1 MKKEKIERI
10 QRISEWMRYIL
21 LALLLAFL
29 VIGYSSAQNTDDF
42 GMWMTVGT
50 EKKLNDRWNLGAGIE
65 LRTKDNNGSVDRWQ
79 LTINGAYKVSKFLK
93 LGGNYEFH
101 LRNRTIDTGKEMVP
115 RHRLMFDITPGGK
128 VMNWLKLSLRERYQY
143 TYTVQKSNVK
153 AIHEHHLRNRFKA
166 EIDNSNMKGW
176 SPYLSVEMFNNLS
189 KQFEIDEMRMAIG
202 TTYSIHKRHVV
213 NLGYLLDLKRSAG
226 GLDKVLHVITV
237 GYVYK
242 M

>member
-1 MKKEKIERI
+1 
-10 QRISEWMRYIL
+10 MRYIL

-29 VIGYSSAQNTDDF
+29 VIGYSNAQNTDDF

-65 LRTKDNNGSVDRWQ
+65 LRTKDNSGSVDRWQ
-79 LTINGAYKVSKFLK
+79 LAINGAYKVSKFLK
-93 LGGNYEFH
+93 LGANYE
-101 LRNRTIDTGKEMVP
+101 LQLKKRTVDSGKETVP

-176 SPYLSVEMFNNLS
+176 SPYLSVEMF
-189 KQFEIDEMRMAIG
+189 KQSEQTI
-202 TTYSIHKRHVV
+202 
-213 NLGYLLDLKRSAG
+213 
-226 GLDKVLHVITV
+226 
-237 GYVYK
+237 
-242 M
+242 

>member
-10 QRISEWMRYIL
+10 QRTFEWMRYIL
-21 LALLLAFL
+21 LGLLLAFFF
-29 VIGYSSAQNTDDF
+29 IGNSSAQATDDF
-42 GMWMTVGT
+42 GMWMSAGT
-50 EKKLNDRWNLGAGIE
+50 EKKLNDRWNIGTSIE
-65 LRTKDNNGSVDRWQ
+65 LRTKDNTGSVDRWQ
-79 LTINGAYKVSKFLK
+79 LAINGAYKVSKFLK
-93 LGGNYEFH
+93 LGGNYELH
-101 LRNRTIDTGKEMVP
+101 LRNRTVDTGKEMVP
-115 RHRLMFDITPGGK
+115 RHRFMFDITPGGK
-128 VMNWLKLSLRERYQY
+128 VQHWLKLSLRERYQY

-153 AIHEHHLRNRFKA
+153 AIHEHHLRNRLKA

-202 TTYSIHKRHVV
+202 TTYSIHTHHVI
-213 NLGYLLDLKRSAG
+213 NLGYLLDLKRSAD

>member
-1 MKKEKIERI
+1 MF
-10 QRISEWMRYIL
+10 EWMRYIL
-21 LALLLAFL
+21 LALLLAFFF
-29 VIGYSSAQNTDDF
+29 IGYSSAQNTDDF
-42 GMWMTVGT
+42 GMWMSAGT
-50 EKKLNDRWNLGAGIE
+50 EKKLNDRWSLGAGIE
-65 LRTKDNNGSVDRWQ
+65 LRTKDNSGSVDRWQ
-79 LTINGAYKVSKFLK
+79 LAINGAYKVSKFLK
-93 LGGNYEFH
+93 LGANYELH
-101 LRNRTIDTGKEMVP
+101 LKKRTVDSGKETVP

-166 EIDNSNMKGW
+166 EIDNSSMKGW

-202 TTYSIHKRHVV
+202 TSYSIHTHHVV

>member
-29 VIGYSSAQNTDDF
+29 VIGYSNAQNTDDF

-50 EKKLNDRWNLGAGIE
+50 EKKLNDRWNFGAGIE
-65 LRTKDNNGSVDRWQ
+65 LRT
-79 LTINGAYKVSKFLK
+79 
-93 LGGNYEFH
+93 
-101 LRNRTIDTGKEMVP
+101 
-115 RHRLMFDITPGGK
+115 
-128 VMNWLKLSLRERYQY
+128 
-143 TYTVQKSNVK
+143 
-153 AIHEHHLRNRFKA
+153 
-166 EIDNSNMKGW
+166 
-176 SPYLSVEMFNNLS
+176 
-189 KQFEIDEMRMAIG
+189 
-202 TTYSIHKRHVV
+202 YSIHKHHVV

>member
-1 MKKEKIERI
+1 MKKEKTERI
-10 QRISEWMRYIL
+10 QSIFERMRHIF
-21 LALLLAFL
+21 LAVLLAFFF
-29 VIGYSSAQNTDDF
+29 IGYSSAQNTDDF
-42 GMWMTVGT
+42 GMWMSAGT
-50 EKKLNDRWNLGAGIE
+50 EKKLNDRWSLGAGIE
-65 LRTKDNNGSVDRWQ
+65 LRTKDNSGSVDRWQ
-79 LTINGAYKVSKFLK
+79 LAINGAYKVSKFLK
-93 LGGNYEFH
+93 LGANYELH
-101 LRNRTIDTGKEMVP
+101 LKKRTVDSGKETVP

-166 EIDNSNMKGW
+166 EIDNSSMKGW

-202 TTYSIHKRHVV
+202 TSYSIHTHHVV

>member
-10 QRISEWMRYIL
+10 QRTFEWMRYIL
-21 LALLLAFL
+21 LGLLLAFFF
-29 VIGYSSAQNTDDF
+29 IGNSSAQTTDDF
-42 GMWMTVGT
+42 GMWMSAGT
-50 EKKLNDRWNLGAGIE
+50 EKKLNDRWNIGTSIE
-65 LRTKDNNGSVDRWQ
+65 LRTKDNTGSVDRWQ
-79 LTINGAYKVSKFLK
+79 LAINGAYKVSKFLK
-93 LGGNYEFH
+93 LGANYELH
-101 LRNRTIDTGKEMVP
+101 LKKRTVDTGKETVP

-143 TYTVQKSNVK
+143 TYTVQKSNVQ
-153 AIHEHHLRNRFKA
+153 AINEHHLRHRFKA

-202 TTYSIHKRHVV
+202 TSYSIHTHHVV

>member
-1 MKKEKIERI
+1 MKKEKTESI
-10 QRISEWMRYIL
+10 QRLPECMRYII
-21 LALLLAFL
+21 LALLLAFFF
-29 VIGYSSAQNTDDF
+29 IGYSSAQNTDDF
-42 GMWMTVGT
+42 GMWMSAGT
-50 EKKLNDRWNLGAGIE
+50 EKKLNDRWSLGAGIE
-65 LRTKDNNGSVDRWQ
+65 LRTKDNSGSVDRWQ
-79 LTINGAYKVSKFLK
+79 LAINGAYKVSKFLK
-93 LGGNYEFH
+93 LGANYELH
-101 LRNRTIDTGKEMVP
+101 LKKRTVDSGKETVP

-166 EIDNSNMKGW
+166 EIDNSSMKGW

-202 TTYSIHKRHVV
+202 TSYSIHTHHMV

>member
-1 MKKEKIERI
+1 
-10 QRISEWMRYIL
+10 
-21 LALLLAFL
+21 
-29 VIGYSSAQNTDDF
+29 
-42 GMWMTVGT
+42 MWMSAGT
-50 EKKLNDRWNLGAGIE
+50 EKKLNDRWSLGAGIE
-65 LRTKDNNGSVDRWQ
+65 LRTKDNSGSVDRWQ
-79 LTINGAYKVSKFLK
+79 LAINGAYKVSKFLK
-93 LGGNYEFH
+93 LGANYELH
-101 LRNRTIDTGKEMVP
+101 LKKRTVDSGKETVP

-166 EIDNSNMKGW
+166 EIDNSSMKGW

-202 TTYSIHKRHVV
+202 TSYSIHTHHVV